1 MSCNSALVF
10 DIIKQCREI
19 VTSITAEQAD
29 SLAAADKKWL
39 LCNREVSTRLQGKLP
54 RYVRSMNDNR
64 FSRSKMRVPK
74 GFAGSPTL
82 RAEYYSIFPICLGR

>member
-10 DIIKQCREI
+10 DINKQCREI

-29 SLAAADKKWL
+29 TLASADKKWL

-54 RYVRSMNDNR
+54 R
-64 FSRSKMRVPK
+64 
-74 GFAGSPTL
+74 
-82 RAEYYSIFPICLGR
+82 

>member
-1 MSCNSALVF
+1 MLVF

-54 RYVRSMNDNR
+54 RYVRNMNGNR
-64 FSRSKMRVPK
+64 FSRSKMRVQK